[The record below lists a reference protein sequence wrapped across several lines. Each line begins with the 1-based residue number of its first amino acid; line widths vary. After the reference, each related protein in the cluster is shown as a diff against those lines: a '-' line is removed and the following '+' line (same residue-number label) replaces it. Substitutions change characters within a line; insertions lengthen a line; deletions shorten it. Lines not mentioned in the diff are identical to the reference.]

1 MKKRLES
8 VFYSFPVQLLF
19 LHFRSNLLLLVL
31 WFILLGIVSGYL
43 GQKMGFRY
51 FLLDAEYLGRVSFW
65 SYYIIGITMGMY
77 YIAWN
82 TTTYI
87 LNSYRFPFL
96 ASLGRPFSKYSL
108 NNFLIPGIFILY
120 YLIALIQFQWYNEY
134 AGHLSIIFYCLGLLS
149 GFSTM
154 LFFSTVYFRFTNTD
168 IAKVERKSQL
178 KISEP
183 VKALMLRKQEDELV
197 SAKKDPYKN
206 AIRVDYYFT
215 ENLQPRI
222 VRSVR
227 HYNFRLLEK
236 IFRQNHANALVI
248 QCLSITALILM
259 GALVKY
265 PVFRIPTA
273 ASVLILLSVVTT
285 VIGAFTYWLR
295 EWRTFVIVIIVIA
308 IDTMMKTGIFDY
320 KNYAYGL
327 DYSSKAKYSYEVLD
341 SLSSKKRYYKDV
353 YNGQLILENWRLKFN
368 QSRLLRK
375 PKMVIIAVSGGGLR
389 SALWTTYVLQEID
402 KAVGGDL
409 MNHTVL
415 MTGASGGM
423 WGAAYYRELYH
434 QKILGKNVNLQDST
448 HLVNIS
454 KDLSNSVLFTFL
466 VNDIFIPWVNRDVN
480 GYTYKQDRGYIWEE
494 QYIENTNGLMG
505 IKLDYY
511 QQPEMQAK
519 IPMMF
524 ITPAIINDGRMLVIS
539 PQKVSYM
546 MRPPF
551 VIDSER
557 DFSEIDAVEFS
568 SLLSKQNPG
577 NLRFATAL
585 RMNGSFP
592 LIFPNVQLPTEP
604 TLEIMDA
611 GFRDNYG
618 IESAV
623 RFLAV
628 YRNWIKENT
637 SGVTLISIRGTKKI
651 DDIPKINKP
660 GLGSTFSSPLSAI
673 FDVMNIQDYHH
684 DNFIAF
690 LQSKLG
696 YDKLDIAHFIYK
708 QTTISEKASL
718 SLHLTRREKND
729 ILSAINTPEN
739 QAALRRLKETIK

>member
-1 MKKRLES
+1 M
-8 VFYSFPVQLLF
+8 
-19 LHFRSNLLLLVL
+19 
-31 WFILLGIVSGYL
+31 IAIVSGYL
-43 GQKMGFRY
+43 GQKLGFRY
-51 FLLDAEYLGRVSFW
+51 FFLDAEYLGKISFW
-65 SYYIIGITMGMY
+65 SYFIIGITFGMFY
-77 YIAWN
+77 LAWN

-96 ASLGRPFSKYSL
+96 ASLGSPFSKFSL
-108 NNFLIPGIFILY
+108 NNFLIPAIFILY
-120 YLIALIQFQWYNEY
+120 YILALINFQWLNKTYYWE
-134 AGHLSIIFYCLGLLS
+134 IIFYCLGFIS
-149 GFSTM
+149 GFSTV
-154 LFFSTVYFRFTNTD
+154 LFFSTIYFRFTNTD
-168 IAKVERKSQL
+168 IAKVERKSPL

-183 VKALMLRKQEDELV
+183 VKALMLRKQEQELIT
-197 SAKKDPYKN
+197 AQKDPYKD

-215 ENLQPRI
+215 ENLQARI
-222 VRSVR
+222 VRSVK

-248 QCLSITALILM
+248 QGLSITALILM
-259 GALVKY
+259 GAMVKY
-265 PVFRIPTA
+265 SYFRIPTA
-273 ASVLILLSVVTT
+273 ASVMILFSVITT
-285 VIGAFTYWLR
+285 IIGAFTYWLR
-295 EWRTFVIVIIVIA
+295 EWRTFILIFVIIA
-308 IDTMMKTGIFDY
+308 IDTFMKTGVFDY

-327 DYSSKAKYSYEVLD
+327 DYSSNAKYSYDV
-341 SLSSKKRYYKDV
+341 LSSLCTKKKYYSDV
-353 YNGQLILENWRLKFN
+353 YNGQLILEKWRAKFN

-389 SALWTTYVLQEID
+389 SALWTTCVMQKID

-409 MNHTVL
+409 MNTTVL
-415 MTGASGGM
+415 ITGASGGM

-434 QKILGKNVNLQDST
+434 QKILGKNVNLQDT
-448 HLVNIS
+448 AHLVNIS
-454 KDLSNSVLFTFL
+454 KDLANSVLFTLL
-466 VNDIFIPWVNRDVN
+466 VNDIFIPWVNREVN

-505 IKLDYY
+505 MSLGYY
-511 QQPEMQAK
+511 KKPEMQAK

-524 ITPAIINDGRMLVIS
+524 LTPAIINDGRMLVIS
-539 PQKVSYM
+539 PQPVSYM

-568 SLLSKQNPG
+568 ALLSKQNPN
-577 NLRFATAL
+577 NLRFASAL

-628 YRNWIKENT
+628 HRNWIKENT
-637 SGVTLISIRGTKKI
+637 SGVTLITIRGTKKI

-660 GLGSTFSSPLSAI
+660 GLGSTFSSPLGAI

-696 YDKLDIAHFIYK
+696 YDKLDVVPFFYK
-708 QTTISEKASL
+708 QTTLSEKASL
-718 SLHLTRREKND
+718 SLHLTNEEKND
-729 ILSAINTPEN
+729 VLSAINTPEN
-739 QAALRRLKETIK
+739 QYSLRRLRESIK